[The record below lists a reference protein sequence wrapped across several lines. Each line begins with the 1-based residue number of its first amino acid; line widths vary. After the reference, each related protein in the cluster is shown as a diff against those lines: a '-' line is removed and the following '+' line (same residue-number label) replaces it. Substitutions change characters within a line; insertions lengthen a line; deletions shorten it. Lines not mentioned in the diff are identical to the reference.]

1 MTKLL
6 LVRHGQSE
14 WNAVGKWQGKA
25 DPPLTKLGR
34 EQASLAALELP
45 DFNILACSNLQRAQ
59 LTAEIFAESIGWDK
73 NKIIT
78 EPRIQERDAGGF
90 RRLTRNEIDKKFHG
104 FLENNKWPDEWE
116 SDQNLLSRLLEGLTA
131 IISTS
136 EKNDQIVVVTHGGC
150 IYALESLCGEPYKR
164 ISNLGGRWFDIEGE
178 KIHLGDRVHL
188 LTEAEETFPDQI

>member
-34 EQASLAALELP
+34 EQASLAALKLP
-45 DFNILACSNLQRAQ
+45 DFSLLACSDLQRAQ
-59 LTAEIFAESIGWDK
+59 QTAEIFAESIGWDK
-73 NKIIT
+73 STIIT
-78 EPRIQERDAGGF
+78 EPKVQERDAGGF
-90 RRLTRNEIDKKFHG
+90 SGLTRDEIDKKFPG
-104 FLENNKWPDEWE
+104 FLENNVWPDDWE
-116 SDQNLLSRLLEGLTA
+116 SDQSLLNRLLEGLNE

-136 EKNDQIVVVTHGGC
+136 DNDGKIVVVTHGGC
-150 IYALESLCGEPYKR
+150 IYALESLCGVPYRR

-178 KIHLGDRVHL
+178 KILLGDRVHL
-188 LTEAEETFPDQI
+188 LTEEEETFPDQI